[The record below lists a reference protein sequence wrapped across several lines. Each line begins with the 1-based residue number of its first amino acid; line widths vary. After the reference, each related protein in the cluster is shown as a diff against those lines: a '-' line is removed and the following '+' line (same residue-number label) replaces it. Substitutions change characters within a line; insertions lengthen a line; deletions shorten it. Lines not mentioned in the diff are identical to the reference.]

1 MQMVQSLHGKVI
13 TLHIVSQLFYRY
25 DTQVLALLQI
35 ELRNWPS
42 ELDPYSCC
50 RYSPIIL
57 LVSSIRMFRIDSG
70 AESERSGSG
79 NITI

>member
-35 ELRNWPS
+35 ELRNWAS
-42 ELDPYSCC
+42 ELDRYSRC
-50 RYSPIIL
+50 RYTPTISF
-57 LVSSIRMFRIDSG
+57 VSAIRVLRIDSG
-70 AESERSGSG
+70 AESGHSGKG
-79 NITI
+79 NIAI